1 MAATRLPNKP
11 LLDIAGQPMIV
22 HVLRRAEASGVGA
35 VVVATDAPEIAGV
48 VEKAGGRAVMTR
60 ADHPS
65 GSDRIF
71 EALGKADPQGRARII
86 VNVQGDLPTLEPAD
100 LKASL
105 LPLKDSA
112 VDIATLAAEIAKRRD
127 FRSYDIVTIDGE
139 TARDFD
145 DAVYCEREGKGF
157 RLVVAIADVSHY
169 VEDGSALDVD
179 ALERG
184 NSVYFPDRVVPM
196 LPERISNDLCS
207 LRPNED
213 RAALAVRMIIAADGR
228 KKSHTFHRVLMR
240 SAAKL
245 SYQQAQAAVGGTPD
259 DVTGPLLDNILKPLY
274 AAYDALKR
282 ARDARGPLDL
292 DLPERKIVL
301 KHDGTVDRVITPER
315 LESHRLIEEFM
326 ILANVA
332 AAETLEHARVPQI
345 YRVHDEPSVEK
356 IEGLRKFLESLHIS
370 FSKGGALRAEQFNRI
385 LDRVKGQDVEKQLDR
400 CRDAKPDRVV
410 GGLGLANPLEAEGF
424 TTKWSIELVFTPV
437 QGFEQAAD
445 LAELFVRPL
454 MRRELL
460 EV

>member
-1 MAATRLPNKP
+1 MMRLAISMFLNQSVLGLQAASTAVVTPATGVVLYDVSDLVARVRRLARQRRVGHAGAL
-11 LLDIAGQPMIV
+11 LLDHGGRGARHKAFVAQ
-22 HVLRRAEASGVGA
+22 AGVGLVYFTLQSGHFFGQA
-35 VVVATDAPEIAGV
+35 LPLGRHVNFHMQGQAGP
-48 VEKAGGRAVMTR
+48 ARNRHGQ
-60 ADHPS
+60 
-65 GSDRIF
+65 
-71 EALGKADPQGRARII
+71 ALGGC
-86 VNVQGDLPTLEPAD
+86 N
-100 LKASL
+100 
-105 LPLKDSA
+105 
-112 VDIATLAAEIAKRRD
+112 
-127 FRSYDIVTIDGE
+127 
-139 TARDFD
+139 
-145 DAVYCEREGKGF
+145 EGGF
-157 RLVVAIADVSHY
+157 VLTVAIADVAFY
-169 VEDGSALDVD
+169 VRPRAPLDKD

-301 KHDGTVDRVITPER
+301 KHDGTVDRVTTPER

-332 AAETLEHARVPQI
+332 AAETLEQTRVPLI
-345 YRVHDEPSVEK
+345 YRVHDEPSLEK
-356 IEGLRKFLESLHIS
+356 IEAFEQRQ
-370 FSKGGALRAEQFNRI
+370 LRASTSQR
-385 LDRVKGQDVEKQLDR
+385 
-400 CRDAKPDRVV
+400 
-410 GGLGLANPLEAEGF
+410 
-424 TTKWSIELVFTPV
+424 
-437 QGFEQAAD
+437 AA
-445 LAELFVRPL
+445 
-454 MRRELL
+454 
-460 EV
+460 